1 MIDQKFRVGH
11 VYYQIHG
18 WAEPKRSTVISSWVY
33 EGVVEVCSPDGDA
46 CSSHHRFIEWES
58 WLNRQRSEGQDA
70 ATVVC
75 YGSLETADQCMRTWD
90 ELLPQVCLW
99 ASLKWAGRRP
109 TRQLA
114 ADVVAEVSIGRH
126 MGHSREAYFCYSRPT
141 NHGTPTP
148 GMFAFV
154 ALGPSM
160 RFSVR

>member
-1 MIDQKFRVGH
+1 MPNNSLDWW
-11 VYYQIHG
+11 YQIHG
-18 WAEPKRSTVISSWVY
+18 WAEPKRSTVMSSWVY
-33 EGVVEVCSPDGDA
+33 EGVVEFCSPDSDA

-75 YGSLETADQCMRTWD
+75 YGSLETADECMRTWD

-114 ADVVAEVSIGRH
+114 SDVVAEVSIGGTWAIPEKRI
-126 MGHSREAYFCYSRPT
+126 FVI
-141 NHGTPTP
+141 HGQLTPRNAHT
-148 GMFAFV
+148 GDVRVRGF
-154 ALGPSM
+154 GTIHG
-160 RFSVR
+160 RFPRAD